1 MHSVVPLTPTTF
13 LERAGTALPER
24 AAVIHEGG
32 TVTFQALLRR
42 CRCLAQALLRSE
54 VTPGDA
60 VAVLA
65 ENCLEIIE
73 AHFCVPSV
81 GASVVMLNPH
91 LPGGELEDLLE
102 HCEAKVL
109 IAEGALLSKLSPA
122 WQAGSTQHSVI
133 VIGRDKG
140 QMVPGTL
147 QYDACLERE
156 DGSRPL
162 DQSLESE
169 LSPIA
174 INFTSGTTGRPKGVV
189 YSHRGA
195 YLHALGQV
203 LMAGLN
209 AKSTYLWTLPMFHVN
224 GWGHMW
230 ACVAIGCTQ
239 IVTRVRDVGQQPGAF
254 TQLVCGW
261 GATHMAGAPR
271 LIRRLTEASDQE
283 NELRGLT
290 VMTGGAAP
298 SPRMLQE
305 LEARGITLIHQ
316 YGLSETC
323 GPYVVCEEQDK
334 WQSLTPQARAVLR
347 ARQGVAAIHAG
358 TGIRVLG
365 DDSTEVPRDGR
376 TLGEVVM
383 RGNSVALGYYKNP
396 EATARAFRAGW
407 FHTGDMA
414 VVHPDGYLEIRDRIK
429 DLIYVETQYGW
440 ENISS
445 IEIENALCRNSSVQD
460 AAVVGVPGEREDSN
474 PTLIAF
480 VEISQDQQLTEQDL
494 HAHCGNVLPVHMR
507 PTVVYFEQ
515 IPKTSTGKARKDVLA
530 REAAQRLGR
539 GLRSA
544 AAPVA
549 DRAAKIKRA

>member
-1 MHSVVPLTPTTF
+1 MHSVVPLSPTTF
-13 LERAGTALPER
+13 LERAGAALPER

-32 TVTFQALLRR
+32 TVTFQALRQR
-42 CRCLAQALLRSE
+42 CRRLAQSLLRAE
-54 VTPGDA
+54 VATGDA

-73 AHFCVPSV
+73 AHFSVPSV
-81 GASVVMLNPH
+81 GASIVMLNPH
-91 LPGGELEDLLE
+91 LPGSELEDLLE

-109 IAEGALLSKLSPA
+109 IAEAALLSKLSPA
-122 WQAGSTQHSVI
+122 WQAGSAQHCVI
-133 VIGRDKG
+133 VIGRDT
-140 QMVPGTL
+140 QPAAPGTL
-147 QYDACLERE
+147 RYDACLELE

-162 DQSLESE
+162 DQSSDQSLESE
-169 LSPIA
+169 LAPIA

-203 LMAGLN
+203 LMAGLS

-239 IVTRVRDVGQQPGAF
+239 IVTRVRDVAAQPGAF
-254 TQLVCGW
+254 TQMVCGW
-261 GATHMAGAPR
+261 GATHLAGAPR
-271 LIRRLTEASDQE
+271 LIRRLTEPSEQQS
-283 NELRGLT
+283 ELRGLT

-305 LEARGITLIHQ
+305 FEASGITLIHQ

-323 GPYVVCEEQDK
+323 GPFVVCEEQDK
-334 WQSLTPQARAVLR
+334 WQSVTPQARATLR

-358 TGIRVLG
+358 TGLRVLG
-365 DDSTEVPRDGR
+365 DDGAEVPCDGR
-376 TLGEVVM
+376 TLGEIVM

-396 EATARAFRAGW
+396 EATARAFRDGW
-407 FHTGDMA
+407 FRTGDMA

-429 DLIYVETQYGW
+429 DLIYVETEYGW

-445 IEIENALCRNSSVQD
+445 IEIENALCRNASVQD

-480 VEISQDQQLTEQDL
+480 IEVSQNQKLTEQDL
-494 HAHCGNVLPVHMR
+494 RAHCGNVLPVHMR
-507 PTVVYFEQ
+507 PNVVYFEQ

-539 GLRSA
+539 GA
-544 AAPVA
+544 E
-549 DRAAKIKRA
+549 RAIPKAKRA